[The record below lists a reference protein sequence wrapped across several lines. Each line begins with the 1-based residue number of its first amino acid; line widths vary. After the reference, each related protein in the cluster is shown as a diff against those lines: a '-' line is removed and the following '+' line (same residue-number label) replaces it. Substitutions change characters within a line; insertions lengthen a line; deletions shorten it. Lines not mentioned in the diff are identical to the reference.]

1 MKNSIKTKTTFA
13 CVFFLLLFS
22 GCDSFLDTVPDNR
35 AELNTEEKISQLL
48 VSAYPDANYAVVTN
62 AMADYVT
69 ARPGRP
75 TVSSLTALYINEDA
89 YYWRDKYFY
98 GTHNDSPTGFWNQ
111 CYLAIA
117 VANHALDA
125 IAKMPNPD
133 ALRHQR
139 SEALL
144 CRAFAHFLL
153 VTLYAKTYVPEAAN
167 DSPGIPYADEPET
180 VVFAKY
186 ERKTVKYVYER
197 IEEDIEEAL
206 QNLPP
211 DALFKVPAY
220 HFTEKVALTFASRFY
235 LYKGDYQKVID
246 LTSRVVP
253 TPVRAD
259 NGNVSASDPA
269 NTWAATYFAAFKK
282 WTTTASSI
290 RAEFRRAENKHNFL
304 IGETYSILE
313 RTSIAQYETS
323 EAHLPASSTRN
334 ITGGY
339 WPFTSYVHPSFTGCA
354 FVYKFL
360 EHQYQSSSTGIQPYV
375 MFPWIRAEE
384 VLLNRIEAEIHLDR
398 FDAAVNDLNVYYRQR
413 SGQTTT
419 LTSPYD
425 ESTMTLNLARIT
437 GYWASLPGGNLAG
450 SLSSNFL
457 RDHNAFSAATWS
469 DDKIALML
477 TLLDTRRAE
486 YTHEGMRWFDVL
498 RYKIPVVHLDMNNQE
513 LTFGVDDPRRIRQI
527 PEVAVNSG
535 LEPNPR

>member
-1 MKNSIKTKTTFA
+1 MKTIIRTSSIFI
-13 CVFFLLLFS
+13 FFLLLFP

-48 VSAYPDANYAVVTN
+48 VSAYPAANYASVTN
-62 AMADYVT
+62 AAADYIT
-69 ARPGRP
+69 AHSGQSPL
-75 TVSSLTALYINEDA
+75 SSLTARYINDDA
-89 YYWRDKYFY
+89 YHWRDNYVY
-98 GTHNDSPTGFWNQ
+98 NTHSDSPTGFWND

-125 IAKMPNPD
+125 ITKMPNPGD
-133 ALRHQR
+133 LRHQR

-153 VTLYAKTYVPEAAN
+153 VNLYAKTYVPGAAN
-167 DSPGIPYADEPET
+167 DSPGVPYADAPET
-180 VVFAKY
+180 VVFADY
-186 ERKTVKYVYER
+186 ERGTVQYVYER

-220 HFTEKVALTFASRFY
+220 HFTEKAALTFASRFY
-235 LYKGDYQKVID
+235 LYKGDYEKVIA
-246 LTSRVVP
+246 LTSRVAP
-253 TPVRAD
+253 QPVRDAAT
-259 NGNVSASDPA
+259 GNVPANDPA
-269 NTWAATYFAAFKK
+269 NTWATTYFAAFKQ
-282 WTTTASSI
+282 WGTTAANI

-304 IGETYSILE
+304 IGETYSLLE
-313 RTSIAQYETS
+313 RMSIAPYGTTI
-323 EAHLPASSTRN
+323 AYLPTSSTRN

-339 WPFTSYVHPSFTGCA
+339 WPFTSYVHTSFTGCA
-354 FVYKFL
+354 YLYKFL
-360 EHQYQSSSTGIQPYV
+360 EYSYQASSSGVYPYV

-384 VLLNRIEAEIHLDR
+384 VLLNRIEAEIHLNML
-398 FDAAVNDLNVYYRQR
+398 DAAINDLNVYYRQR
-413 SGQTTT
+413 SGTTSS

-425 ESTMTLNLARIT
+425 EATMTLDQARIT
-437 GYWASLPGGNLAG
+437 GYWADLPAG
-450 SLSSNFL
+450 SLSGTLSNNFL
-457 RDHNAFSAATWS
+457 RDHNAFGAATWS

-498 RYKIPVVHLDMNNQE
+498 RYKIPVVHLDTDNRE
-513 LTFGVDDPRRIRQI
+513 LTLGVDDPRRIRQI
-527 PEVAVNSG
+527 PEVAVNFG